1 MQDEKTRG
9 AHATEVDPANRNYTL
24 MGFSKTVMPVP
35 EILTSDAGIEIFF
48 FLIVRRNLS
57 IYSKIFFS

>member
-48 FLIVRRNLS
+48 F
-57 IYSKIFFS
+57 FFNCQEEKSFDIQ